1 MDHYSIEQ
9 LNNIHSETFAFI
21 SCSEKDHV
29 LCITLDRE
37 EKKNAI
43 HPHMVNE
50 LAFALNYAHSENN
63 IWAVIIQAKGNVFCA
78 GADLKAFMGILGEFD
93 SSIPQPK
100 NEVLIGE
107 LFSAV
112 HKPVIAKIEG
122 DVYAGGFFFLAGSTY
137 VVANSNI
144 KLGLPEVKK
153 GLFPFQ
159 VMAALINIMPARKVI
174 DWCIRGYNLP
184 AKEANKLGLIT
195 HLSNEKEIDEAVN
208 NLIDE
213 LKENSPSAIRL
224 GLEAYEKIT
233 NKKGDHQYLME
244 MLQKTVMTKDGQEG
258 INAFR
263 EKRKPNW
270 TGE

>member
-1 MDHYSIEQ
+1 
-9 LNNIHSETFAFI
+9 
-21 SCSEKDHV
+21 
-29 LCITLDRE
+29 
-37 EKKNAI
+37 
-43 HPHMVNE
+43 
-50 LAFALNYAHSENN
+50 
-63 IWAVIIQAKGNVFCA
+63 
-78 GADLKAFMGILGEFD
+78 
-93 SSIPQPK
+93 
-100 NEVLIGE
+100 
-107 LFSAV
+107 
-112 HKPVIAKIEG
+112 
-122 DVYAGGFFFLAGSTY
+122 
-137 VVANSNI
+137 
-144 KLGLPEVKK
+144 
-153 GLFPFQ
+153 
-159 VMAALINIMPARKVI
+159 MAALINIMPARKVI

-213 LKENSPSAIRL
+213 LKENSPSAIKL

-233 NKKGDHQYLME
+233 NKRGDLQYLME

>member
-1 MDHYSIEQ
+1 MDQYSKEQ
-9 LNNIHSETFAFI
+9 LNSIHSETFAFI
-21 SCSEKDHV
+21 TCSENENV
-29 LCITLDRE
+29 LSITLNRE

-50 LAFALNYAHSENN
+50 LAFALNYAHSENS

-78 GADLKAFMGILGEFD
+78 GADLKAFMGMTGEFE
-93 SSIPQPK
+93 STIPQPK

-107 LFSAV
+107 MFSAV
-112 HKPVIAKIEG
+112 HKPIIAKVEG

-137 VVANSNI
+137 VVANSDI

-184 AKEANKLGLIT
+184 AKEAHELGLIT
-195 HLSNEKEIDEAVN
+195 HLTTQEEIEQTVIT
-208 NLIDE
+208 LIKE

-233 NKKGDHQYLME
+233 KEQGQHQYLME